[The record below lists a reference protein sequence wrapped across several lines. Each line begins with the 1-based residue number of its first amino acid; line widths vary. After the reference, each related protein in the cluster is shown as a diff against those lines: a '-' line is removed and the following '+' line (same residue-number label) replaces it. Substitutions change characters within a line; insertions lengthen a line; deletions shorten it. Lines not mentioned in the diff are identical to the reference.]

1 MYTLTLS
8 LLLLLQILKYV
19 KHRRRTLWTPPVN
32 ATFIPIYGGGWGGFP
47 GWGWGGVTG
56 NIGRGLY
63 DSLDEVLE
71 QLTTSLHN
79 IDYQ

>member
-1 MYTLTLS
+1 MFNTSVVLYG
-8 LLLLLQILKYV
+8 
-19 KHRRRTLWTPPVN
+19 HPPVN

-63 DSLDEVLE
+63 ESLDQVLE
-71 QLTTSLHN
+71 QLTTSLLLN
-79 IDYQ
+79 LDYQ